1 MRQRRP
7 LLGLLAAAILIPLTG
22 IVATSAQAATPTLRD
37 PVKREIAQEIITSA
51 ENSVLDWYNRY
62 DYIEDIG
69 DGRGYTGGFDVQR
82 RAEEVPVDEYTALA
96 RELRPIG

>member
-7 LLGLLAAAILIPLTG
+7 LIALLAAAVIIPLSG
-22 IVATSAQAATPTLRD
+22 LAVGAAQADELSSLRD

-62 DYIEDIG
+62 GYIEDIG
-69 DGRGYTGGFDVQR
+69 DGRGYTGGIIGFTSGAPRQIIS
-82 RAEEVPVDEYTALA
+82 TATTCDF
-96 RELRPIG
+96 PG